1 MIKISTLNIC
11 LSPYLL
17 SMAKTLLIGANST
30 IAQALKENSDKEFI
44 CLARSDGN
52 LDLDGDLSELDD
64 VTNINGLVYFPG
76 TINLKRFTMLKEDDF
91 INDFKIN
98 VLGAAKVVKKVINQL
113 KESEGASVVFI
124 SSVAANVGLPFHAS
138 IGASKSALEGMA
150 RSLAAEY
157 TNAKVCFNVVAP
169 SLTDTNLSTNL
180 LKTDRLVEAS
190 KERNPMKEIGDP
202 KKIAKTID
210 FLLDAHNNWMTGQ
223 VIHIDGGMNNLK

>member
-1 MIKISTLNIC
+1 
-11 LSPYLL
+11 
-17 SMAKTLLIGANST
+17 MAKTLLIGANST
-30 IAQALKENSDKEFI
+30 IAQALQENSDREFI
-44 CLARSDGN
+44 CLARSEGN
-52 LDLDGDLSELDD
+52 LNLDGDLSELDD
-64 VTNINGLVYFPG
+64 VTDINGLVYFPG
-76 TINLKRFTMLKEDDF
+76 TINLKPFTMLKEEDF
-91 INDFKIN
+91 LNDFKVN

-124 SSVAANVGLPFHAS
+124 SSVAANVGLPFHAC

-202 KKIAKTID
+202 QKVAKTID
-210 FLLDAHNNWMTGQ
+210 FLLSAHENWMTGQ
-223 VIHIDGGMNNLK
+223 VIHVDGGMNNLK

>member
-1 MIKISTLNIC
+1 
-11 LSPYLL
+11 
-17 SMAKTLLIGANST
+17 MAKTLLIGANST
-30 IAQALKENSDKEFI
+30 IAKALQENSDREF
-44 CLARSDGN
+44 LTFSRSAGTLN
-52 LDLDGDLSELDD
+52 LESDLSELDAISD
-64 VTNINGLVYFPG
+64 INGMVYFPG
-76 TINLKRFTMLKEDDF
+76 TINLKPFTMLKEDDF
-91 INDFKIN
+91 LNDFKIN
-98 VLGAAKVVKKVINQL
+98 VLGAAKVVKKVISKL
-113 KESEGASVVFI
+113 KEADGASVVFI
-124 SSVAANVGLPFHAS
+124 SSVAANIGLPFHAS

-150 RSLAAEY
+150 RALASEY

-223 VIHIDGGMNNLK
+223 VVRVDGGMNNLK